1 MEMGCICRIIWLP
14 YDDIDEECG
23 FIGNAGYITVK
34 VFLENELILTFDKVE
49 NRELNPW
56 LFIYQPVSC
65 WLHSRSEIKNNL
77 KIWLI
82 YAENIV

>member
-1 MEMGCICRIIWLP
+1 MWNNTTVNQDSQYGNGVHLQNYLITIL

-56 LFIYQPVSC
+56 LFIYCPVSC
-65 WLHSRSEIKNNL
+65 
-77 KIWLI
+77 
-82 YAENIV
+82 